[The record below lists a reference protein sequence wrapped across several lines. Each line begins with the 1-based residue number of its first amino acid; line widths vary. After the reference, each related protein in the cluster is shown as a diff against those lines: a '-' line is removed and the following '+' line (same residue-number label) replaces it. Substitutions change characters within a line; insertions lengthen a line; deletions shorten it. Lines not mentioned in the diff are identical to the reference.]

1 VVAKVLGERSVQVS
15 QKLERAQREK
25 EAEAEARRRLE
36 AELAEIEAAEAAKA
50 RAAAAAKADYTRQLE
65 HQIQQRRHGR
75 AISEFNKVQEKE
87 SADRAEAAYQ
97 ATLRSQLARTES
109 QMSKYGPS

>member
-1 VVAKVLGERSVQVS
+1 M
-15 QKLERAQREK
+15 
-25 EAEAEARRRLE
+25 
-36 AELAEIEAAEAAKA
+36 
-50 RAAAAAKADYTRQLE
+50 E